1 MGDACEKDNTDF
13 DKDGIVD
20 SKDNCEFQPNPDQK
34 DSDNDKRGDACD
46 TVVGSQF
53 AGPGL
58 TDSDKDGKLD
68 NEDNFPSTVN
78 PDQKDSDGDGIGDA
92 CEIVDSTSD
101 STTPPPP
108 SSFIIDNRINNFNNF
123 NRNRRQRR
131 RWCR

>member
-1 MGDACEKDNTDF
+1 M
-13 DKDGIVD
+13 
-20 SKDNCEFQPNPDQK
+20 
-34 DSDNDKRGDACD
+34 
-46 TVVGSQF
+46 VGSQF